1 MTGIHRPTL
10 GRDAFLP
17 RYWLT
22 WLALVPVWLL
32 ALLPMRLRAGL
43 GDLIAPLMLRFDSK
57 RKRIALINLSLC
69 YPQLSDEEKQAL
81 LLRHTRILTHTFL
94 SYGILLFRS
103 EKYLRELY
111 DIHGIEN
118 VQAEE
123 AKGANVIMLTPHTLA
138 LEYTANRMSMDY
150 EAVCA
155 VRLHSGKPVLDWVV
169 NRFRN
174 RYRAILFDN
183 QASMRELIKLIRGGA
198 WLYYLPDEDR
208 GQKNAVFAPFYGV
221 PKASLAMLGKMAK
234 SCRAS
239 VIPVTSIYCPD
250 KRRFSVSFGKPVE
263 GLSSGTV
270 VQQITLQNLAMQHI
284 LDADPAQYMWS
295 AKIFRTRP
303 PGEKKIYKNV

>member
-1 MTGIHRPTL
+1 MAGAHRPQL
-10 GRDAFLP
+10 SREAFLP

-22 WLALVPVWLL
+22 WLALIPVWLL
-32 ALLPMRLRAGL
+32 ALLPMRLRAAL
-43 GDLIAPLMLRFDSK
+43 GDLMAAWMLRFDSK
-57 RKRIALINLSLC
+57 RKRIALTNLKLC
-69 YPQLSDEEKQAL
+69 YPQLSNEERQAL
-81 LLRHTRILTHTFL
+81 LLRHSRILTHTFL
-94 SYGILLFRS
+94 SYGVLLFRS
-103 EKYLRELY
+103 AEYLRAIF
-111 DIHGIEN
+111 DVQGIEN

-123 AKGANVIMLTPHTLA
+123 AKGNNIIMLTPHTLA
-138 LEYTANRMSMDY
+138 LEYSAQRITMDY
-150 EAVCA
+150 KGVCA
-155 VRLHSGKPVLDWVV
+155 IRIHSGKPVLDWVV

-183 QASMRELIKLIRGGA
+183 QAGMRELIKLIRGGA

-221 PKASLAMLGKMAK
+221 PKASLAMLGKLAK

-263 GLSSGTV
+263 GLTSGSLV
-270 VQQITLQNLAMQHI
+270 EQITLQNQAMERI

-303 PGEKKIYKNV
+303 AGEKKLYKNC